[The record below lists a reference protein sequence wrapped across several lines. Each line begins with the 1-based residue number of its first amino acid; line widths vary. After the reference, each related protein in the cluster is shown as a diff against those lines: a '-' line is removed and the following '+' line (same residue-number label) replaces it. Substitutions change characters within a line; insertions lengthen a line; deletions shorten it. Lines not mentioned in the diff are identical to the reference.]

1 MGPRIQIIIAAGL
14 CSTAILAAQ
23 DPQADLTKAS
33 YRVYVVHPECG

>member
-1 MGPRIQIIIAAGL
+1 MVPRIQIIIAAGL

-23 DPQADLTKAS
+23 GTRADLPKAS